1 MVSRL
6 LCNINEASR
15 RDGALIIVQAMIKG
29 FVRWMIRRNIA
40 RLNAGDATAF
50 LKLAAEDV
58 ELAFPGDSTW
68 AREHRPVA
76 KGRYRHVTHRGVA
89 ECRAFAQRF
98 VNDRIQFAVED
109 ILVNGP
115 PWRLRIAIRAHVF
128 ARTDGASEDV
138 YNNRVM
144 AFLEFRRS
152 KLIRWE
158 DYEDT
163 ERTAA
168 WDRARA
174 DARPTHGV

>member
-1 MVSRL
+1 
-6 LCNINEASR
+6 
-15 RDGALIIVQAMIKG
+15 
-29 FVRWMIRRNIA
+29 MIRRNIT

-50 LKLAAEDV
+50 LDLAAEDV
-58 ELAFPGDSTW
+58 ELAFPGDNTW
-68 AREHRPVA
+68 SREYRPVA
-76 KGRYRHVTHRGVA
+76 KGRHRHVTHRGVT
-89 ECRAFAQRF
+89 ECRAFVERF
-98 VNDRIQFAVED
+98 VRDRIQFAVED

-128 ARTDGASEDV
+128 ARVDGAAEDA

-144 AFLEFRRS
+144 AFLEFRWL

-174 DARPTHGV
+174 AAGPKLHGV